1 MISKTRQ
8 KIVAT
13 LFAILLLIT
22 CRIRNSRLTLKT
34 RDDSA
39 NLSGCFDPRRH
50 AWKSWPELTLAVPPL
65 TTHC

>member
-22 CRIRNSRLTLKT
+22 CRIRNSRLTT
-34 RDDSA
+34 E
-39 NLSGCFDPRRH
+39 NPRRF
-50 AWKSWPELTLAVPPL
+50 
-65 TTHC
+65 C